1 MTAEEIKKIRERLGL
16 TQEQF
21 APLVHANRV
30 TVARWETGVSKPR
43 GVYVA
48 ILREFEEKA
57 KTPKRKKGR

>member
-21 APLVHANRV
+21 APLVHVDRV
-30 TVARWETGVSKPR
+30 TVARWETGASKPR

-48 ILREFEEKA
+48 FLNELEKQ
-57 KTPKRKKGR
+57 KGQKNKKRR